1 MEFLLV
7 VGIDEPQLAVDDS
20 IARLMGQLLKT
31 LNGHPSLLDG
41 QQLLYHRWRSSAE
54 AEQQCVEHIGQQVDE
69 RQLRGDVDTYLL
81 VAAKRSGWRLQTR
94 RKRPWQN
101 VGDKR

>member
-69 RQLRGDVDTYLL
+69 RQFRGQADTYTEFSPGKLR
-81 VAAKRSGWRLQTR
+81 V
-94 RKRPWQN
+94 
-101 VGDKR
+101 